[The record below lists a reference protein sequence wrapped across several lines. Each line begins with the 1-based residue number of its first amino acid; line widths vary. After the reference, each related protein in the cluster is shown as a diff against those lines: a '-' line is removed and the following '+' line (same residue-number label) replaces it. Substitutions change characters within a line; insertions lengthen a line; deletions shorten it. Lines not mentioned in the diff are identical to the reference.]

1 MPKSTKTQQP
11 KDEKRYTIS
20 LFHRKYFLKYAFGPK
35 ILCCFNDVHQTEPQR
50 IQRAKP
56 STGTEIMER
65 LTNGAFRTSLTVTFN
80 PTTKSTSAH

>member
-11 KDEKRYTIS
+11 KDEKRDTIS

-35 ILCCFNDVHQTEPQR
+35 TLYCFNDIHQTEPQR

-56 STGTEIMER
+56 STSTYGSLLNKR
-65 LTNGAFRTSLTVTFN
+65 LVLAMSKKKKQK
-80 PTTKSTSAH
+80 TKTKH